1 MGFETIT
8 KTVLNAPR
16 LVSWEPKMRM
26 MNALKVALG
35 ALILTVGQAA
45 SDANERPPAYNP
57 NAGQP
62 TGPYTPYATPNGTDF
77 GTPGYGNPLGEGE
90 QSYTPQADSQLL
102 QVGDNVKFMKDT
114 EVTYA
119 PRRRGKD
126 QTVMLDANTVVSVL
140 WIDDHNM
147 EVNVESLQL
156 KDRTGKGIELEYLT
170 IENWRDLV
178 APLNALEKKLGLK
191 NVRTKFKNVRTKLKN
206 VLREKNYEKKI
217 KECETKIERLT
228 KENKALNST
237 NVRVGRQ
244 NTNLQKKINELT
256 GKNEELTRTNSS
268 LTRTNNRLR
277 EQEAQRNK
285 PTVAKQYSYHS
296 YRGYSS

>member
-191 NVRTKFKNVRTKLKN
+191 NVRTKLKNVRTKLKN
-206 VLREKNYEKKI
+206 VVKEKTYEKKI
-217 KECETKIERLT
+217 KECENKIKEYETKIEKLT
-228 KENKALNST
+228 KEKTALNSQ
-237 NVRVGRQ
+237 VRRVARQ
-244 NTNLQKKINELT
+244 NANLLKENKELS
-256 GKNEELTRTNSS
+256 GKNEELNGTITYLRQQEERRTKPKVWKQSS
-268 LTRTNNRLR
+268 
-277 EQEAQRNK
+277 
-285 PTVAKQYSYHS
+285 YC
-296 YRGYSS
+296 GFSS